1 MTVLYEVKTGHTKEV
16 LKAFAKFYNEIGKNN
31 KKIMFRYGI
40 AAVCFL
46 MLPRALK
53 LSGIYPAICWGV
65 GLVII
70 ILAFAR
76 TYLTYFGLLGRDI
89 YYKYN
94 IKINMSFG
102 HSGFIV
108 EDNEK
113 NTYKY
118 HMIREMYA
126 DNEMYYLYMESD
138 DLFIIPK
145 TDFVSGSSEKFYD
158 FMQQNASKEFK
169 EVHISLKQ
177 KFIRMQTGMQNQ
189 Q

>member
-1 MTVLYEVKTGHTKEV
+1 MTILYEVKTGHTRKV
-16 LKAFAKFYNEIGKNN
+16 LMAFAKFYNNIGKNSM
-31 KKIMFRYGI
+31 KLMFRYGI

-53 LSGIYPAICWGV
+53 LSGVYPVICWGA
-65 GLVII
+65 GIAII
-70 ILAFAR
+70 ALAFAR
-76 TYLTYFGLLGRDI
+76 TYLTYFGLLGRDV

-102 HSGFIV
+102 HSGFVI
-108 EDNEK
+108 EDHEK
-113 NTYKY
+113 NSYKY

-145 TDFVSGSSEKFYD
+145 TDFTMGSPEKFYD
-158 FMQQNASKEFK
+158 FMQQNTGKEFK
-169 EVHISLKQ
+169 EVHVSLKH
-177 KFIRMQTGMQNQ
+177 KFIRMQAGMQSRE
-189 Q
+189 

>member
-1 MTVLYEVKTGHTKEV
+1 
-16 LKAFAKFYNEIGKNN
+16 
-31 KKIMFRYGI
+31 
-40 AAVCFL
+40 
-46 MLPRALK
+46 
-53 LSGIYPAICWGV
+53 
-65 GLVII
+65 
-70 ILAFAR
+70 
-76 TYLTYFGLLGRDI
+76 
-89 YYKYN
+89 
-94 IKINMSFG
+94 MSFG

>member
-1 MTVLYEVKTGHTKEV
+1 MFPD
-16 LKAFAKFYNEIGKNN
+16 AAK
-31 KKIMFRYGI
+31 GI
-40 AAVCFL
+40 EAVGN
-46 MLPRALK
+46 
-53 LSGIYPAICWGV
+53 LSGNLLGV
-65 GLVII
+65 GIVII

-158 FMQQNASKEFK
+158 FMQQNTSKEFK